1 MAAPTIVFAYQALVS
16 CIRILLKV
24 DPAYDWVICP
34 GSTNCLCPEGFTG
47 QTGGAAPR
55 CLKFSTANQFC
66 DPKTLV
72 TQVSKFF
79 KQKRIT
85 LSKWLV
91 EKNWRRGGEK
101 SKKREGK
108 NREKKESS
116 IIHKSVTGEGKKF
129 KQMMMYRVT
138 TS

>member
-16 CIRILLKV
+16 CISILLKV

-85 LSKWLV
+85 LSNWLV
-91 EKNWRRGGEK
+91 GKKIGGEGGRRE
-101 SKKREGK
+101 KKEKGK
-108 NREKKESS
+108 TEKKKESS

-129 KQMMMYRVT
+129 KQRR
-138 TS
+138 